1 MTYHSFEVVIEREDD
16 PSAGFSAYS
25 PSLPGCTSNGAT
37 IEEPKANI
45 REAVALHLE
54 MLRAKGEPVPPNDRI
69 VHVEELTFALPA

>member
-16 PSAGFSAYS
+16 PLAGFSAYS
-25 PSLPGCTSNGAT
+25 PSLPGCTSNGST
-37 IEEPKANI
+37 IEEAKANI